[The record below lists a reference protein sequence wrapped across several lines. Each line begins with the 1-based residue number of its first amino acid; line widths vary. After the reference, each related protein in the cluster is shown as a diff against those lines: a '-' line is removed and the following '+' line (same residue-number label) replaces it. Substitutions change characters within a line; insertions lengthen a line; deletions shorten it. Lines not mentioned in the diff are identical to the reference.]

1 MAFVSTS
8 SNKYARQKLP
18 SSYASYSTHDALIA
32 QNTPETEQTSPV
44 SGAGVSTGQKSRTSN
59 SLIAHNGQP
68 HRSMKSTNRVSY
80 TQHPHVSSK
89 PRVLSPDH
97 VSRPIRVPTV
107 MWSKPADQ
115 LISHQDGLHQV
126 CAKKPIPSSMSD
138 IQRNAVKKNTAKNT
152 RPSLEHTLHK
162 PSSDIIIR
170 SISPSSKQKINNPT
184 TIDSIVDNSKEK
196 TNQTHLSRKLSK
208 NIWDSIDAYS
218 NLATKSL
225 SSKKDVSDKILKSY
239 NAKLNAQNEQE
250 CVRTKEKNTLIL
262 NDVIKRKR
270 HIHSSMVKLKEKL
283 EAGKTDVGKRSIC
296 HGCQQASINQQRR
309 DIKDCDDIQSYNIIQ
324 VKGTKERSEPS
335 HSYPTKN
342 RHKKST
348 KQSVKTA
355 TIENRSSAEIRN
367 LKRLLVNK
375 SVMENLADSMKE
387 ASSTGCIFQS
397 PSDIDPPSQ
406 SRLTLFHTD
415 PSVAEQN
422 TSLRPPALV
431 LPAWEGTLVNESEIS
446 ILANSRHKAE
456 VGLNR
461 LDSWARISNGLDAQ
475 PSIMNQSEVLQKDGF
490 DSFDSVFTARNDYVE
505 PNKIASHLELFLD
518 NMRRSQRMAEFS
530 GLKEN
535 AFKVDP
541 KKMPENMRSEC
552 IQIGKSLS
560 SKIIQ
565 LVIMYNTYME
575 YMDDAIAEE
584 KDSV

>member
-115 LISHQDGLHQV
+115 LISHQDGLHQ
-126 CAKKPIPSSMSD
+126 
-138 IQRNAVKKNTAKNT
+138 
-152 RPSLEHTLHK
+152 
-162 PSSDIIIR
+162 
-170 SISPSSKQKINNPT
+170 
-184 TIDSIVDNSKEK
+184 
-196 TNQTHLSRKLSK
+196 
-208 NIWDSIDAYS
+208 
-218 NLATKSL
+218 
-225 SSKKDVSDKILKSY
+225 
-239 NAKLNAQNEQE
+239 
-250 CVRTKEKNTLIL
+250 
-262 NDVIKRKR
+262 RKR

-324 VKGTKERSEPS
+324 VKGSKERSGPS

-375 SVMENLADSMKE
+375 SVMENLADN
-387 ASSTGCIFQS
+387 
-397 PSDIDPPSQ
+397 
-406 SRLTLFHTD
+406 

-446 ILANSRHKAE
+446 ILANARHKAE